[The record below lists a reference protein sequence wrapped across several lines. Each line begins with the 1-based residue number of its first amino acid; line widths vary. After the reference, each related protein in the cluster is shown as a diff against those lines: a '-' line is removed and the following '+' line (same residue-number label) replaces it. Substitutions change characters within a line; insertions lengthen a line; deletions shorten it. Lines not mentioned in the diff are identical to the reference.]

1 MVQKVINE
9 KHRTNDKDGISISYS
24 LDENSLYVIYHVKKC
39 CFNDFSRQSNQKL
52 FPQPDFEKWRKSFSF
67 IYDLVISHETES
79 LVELFICISIIST
92 SNLIIFHTRA
102 INGSPL
108 WYVLYKYF
116 LQSSIKKSYLK
127 LIWK

>member
-102 INGSPL
+102 INGPPL